1 MDKSMS
7 FPKRLQQALDELGWN
22 QSELARRMGVKPQS
36 VQGWLKN
43 VIPRMDKLKKLS
55 EVTGKP
61 LDWFFSHQLQ
71 NQEKKSY
78 ETFHKE
84 KNTLTE
90 KQKLILELF
99 EALPES
105 DVNLILKE
113 LEIKKTF
120 YEKKI
125 AELLNQKK
133 NIV

>member
-1 MDKSMS
+1 MS

-22 QSELARRMGVKPQS
+22 QSELARGMGVKPQS

-55 EVTGKP
+55 EVTGKL
-61 LDWFFSHQLQ
+61 LDWFFSPQLQ
-71 NQEKKSY
+71 NQEKSY

-105 DVNLILKE
+105 DVNLILKK
-113 LEIKKTF
+113 LEI
-120 YEKKI
+120 
-125 AELLNQKK
+125 
-133 NIV
+133 

>member
-1 MDKSMS
+1 MS
-7 FPKRLQQALDELGWN
+7 FPTRLQQTLDELGWN

-61 LDWFFSHQLQ
+61 VDWFFSDKLT
-71 NQEKKSY
+71 NQENKSHESFSMKKI
-78 ETFHKE
+78 
-84 KNTLTE
+84 TLTE

-99 EALPES
+99 QSIPES
-105 DVNLILKE
+105 DVDWFLKE
-113 LEIKKTF
+113 LEIKKNF

-125 AELLNQKK
+125 VEFLKQKK
-133 NIV
+133 I

>member
-1 MDKSMS
+1 MGKSMS
-7 FPKRLQQALDELGWN
+7 FPKRLQQVLDELGWN

-61 LDWFFSHQLQ
+61 VYWFFSDKLT
-71 NQEKKSY
+71 NQENKSH
-78 ETFHKE
+78 EIFSMK

-90 KQKLILELF
+90 KQKLILQLF
-99 EALPES
+99 ESLPES
-105 DVNLILKE
+105 DVDLILKE
-113 LEIKKTF
+113 LEIKKNF

-125 AELLNQKK
+125 AELLKQKK
-133 NIV
+133 I